1 MVLPLAHILQ
11 HLEQQPALG
20 LGEIAA
26 CDGLEG
32 LDGSAHAAL
41 AAWGVVLFAAVGLHI
56 NGGLQE
62 VG

>member
-1 MVLPLAHILQ
+1 
-11 HLEQQPALG
+11 LEQQPALG